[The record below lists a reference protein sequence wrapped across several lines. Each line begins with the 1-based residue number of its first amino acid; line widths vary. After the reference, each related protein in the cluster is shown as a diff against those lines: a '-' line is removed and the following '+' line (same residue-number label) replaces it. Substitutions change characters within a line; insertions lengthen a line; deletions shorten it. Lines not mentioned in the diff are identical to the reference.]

1 METKKEP
8 FSAHESLQLIESM
21 IQQTKGKVS
30 RSSFYFL
37 LWGWVI
43 ALCNFAMY
51 YLLNFSDQPQYAP
64 AVWMLCIPAWI
75 ATMIHGRRQE
85 QAAGVSTHLD
95 QINKWLWICLA
106 ITITPVWIFGAKI
119 NWMITPLILMPVGAA
134 TFLSGIIIRFR
145 PLLLGGIIFWVAAV
159 GSYFVGMDEQYLVG
173 GAAIILGYVLPG
185 YLLKHQKEDHA

>member
-1 METKKEP
+1 METKQEP
-8 FSAHESLQLIESM
+8 FSARESLQLIESM

-30 RSSFYFL
+30 QSSFYFL

-51 YLLNFSDQPQYAP
+51 YLLNFSGQPQYAP

-75 ATMIHGRRQE
+75 ATMIHGSRQE
-85 QAAGVSTHLD
+85 RAAGVTTHLD
-95 QINKWLWICLA
+95 RINKWLWICMA

-159 GSYFVGMDEQYLVG
+159 GSYFVAMDEQYLVG

-185 YLLKHQKEDHA
+185 YLLKYQKEDHA